1 MKNGLI
7 NENGVLI
14 YYKDDTPVHAGAIK
28 ENGAIYYI
36 GKGGIAVTGK
46 HVVHRQMANGL
57 LKRGIYTFGEDGK
70 LIEGS
75 YIPPK
80 KRRSHKR
87 HKHGRGRGFKR
98 LWKNFI
104 RRQKRFDIKYNRNRF
119 KIVFGAL
126 LAFVILLGSAWALDR
141 VIHYAELD
149 YANQD
154 ALKIELPTFEN
165 DVFLCSKGAQ
175 GIYSGEMT
183 VKEALNYGSPY
194 APFVFEYNLKGSNGL
209 LSISES
215 SDMSNTTDVF
225 LSKSQTYVMIDNLK
239 TGTAYFYEVLVD
251 GEKYTG
257 TFRTA
262 PSTRFI
268 KVDGIYNTRDIGG
281 YTTLDNKYVKQGMII
296 RGTEMDGLVETK
308 YCLNDEGVAYMM
320 DTFGF
325 AYDMDLREATLFTG
339 EYSSCLGAEV
349 GHKFYTA
356 PSYGAIFSGS
366 FKESLRQIFSDLAN
380 PQNYPMYLHCTYGAD
395 RTGTI
400 IFLLQ
405 GVLNMSEE
413 EMIKEYQRTGFFS
426 SSFADSENMDI
437 IISGLQNKSGDT
449 LQEKIV
455 NFLIEDIGVTRE
467 EIESIRNILLQ

>member
-14 YYKDDTPVHAGAIK
+14 YYKDDTPIHAGAIK
-28 ENGAIYYI
+28 ENGVIYYI
-36 GKGGIAVTGK
+36 GKGGVAVTGK
-46 HVVHRQMANGL
+46 HVVHREMANGL
-57 LKRGIYTFGEDGK
+57 LKRGIYTFDEDGK

-80 KRRSHKR
+80 KRKSHKR
-87 HKHGRGRGFKR
+87 HKHRRKNGLKH
-98 LWKNFI
+98 LIKNFI
-104 RRQKRFDIKYNRNRF
+104 RRKRRFDTKYNRKRV
-119 KIVFGAL
+119 KIIFCTLMAV
-126 LAFVILLGSAWALDR
+126 VILLGLTWGLDKMIR
-141 VIHYAELD
+141 YVNIDNAD
-149 YANQD
+149 QNDQ
-154 ALKIELPTFEN
+154 KIELPIFEN
-165 DVFLCSKGAQ
+165 DVLLCSKAAQ

-183 VKEALNYGSPY
+183 VAEALKYGSPY
-194 APFVFEYNLKGSNGL
+194 VPFVFEYNLKGSNGL
-209 LSISES
+209 LLISENAN
-215 SDMSNTTDVF
+215 MSNTMDIF
-225 LSKSQTYVMIDNLK
+225 LSKSQTYVVIDNLK

-257 TFRTA
+257 SFRTA

-296 RGTEMDGLVETK
+296 RGTELDGLVELGYRLTE
-308 YCLNDEGVAYMM
+308 EGKK
-320 DTFGF
+320 TIQSFGF
-325 AYDMDLREATLFTG
+325 VYDMDLRAESIFTG
-339 EYSSCLGAEV
+339 IYTSPLGADV
-349 GHKFYTA
+349 RHKFYTA
-356 PSYGAIFSGS
+356 PQYGHIFSVAY
-366 FKESLRQIFSDLAN
+366 KESLRQIFADLAN

-426 SSFADSENMDI
+426 SSYADSKNMDI
-437 IISGLQNKSGDT
+437 IISGLQNKSGDI